1 MIKLQEQIDSLQT
14 SKKQLE
20 ADNVSLYSKMKFLQS
35 YNGNNNHSSTVAHN
49 SMIGGI
55 GSAFQKKFT
64 VSLSLSLSSCYIILT
79 VLIRVHADHHLLK
92 KDDIMMMMLKVN
104 IVQYMRIK

>member
-35 YNGNNNHSSTVAHN
+35 YNGNNNHSSTVSHN

-64 VSLSLSLSSCYIILT
+64 VSLSLSSSCYIILT
-79 VLIRVHADHHLLK
+79 ILIRVHGDHRLLK
-92 KDDIMMMMLKVN
+92 KDDIMMMMLKGN